1 MLKYYALI
9 TVFFFSPMS
18 IAENSSQHHDDHH
31 DQSDQHST
39 SEQQAHLHGVAELT
53 LAIEGNKLEISL
65 ESPAVNI
72 VGFEHKATSK
82 QQIKAVEQAK
92 SILESSPRLFSFSGS
107 DCVLQQA
114 SVDMSALIE
123 QDHHDHHDD
132 EHDDE
137 HDDSH
142 SEVSADYHYQ
152 CAQGEKLDSISVNLI
167 ALFPSFEKL
176 KVMWLTDSQQ
186 GAAELTAT
194 SSLVRIR

>member
-1 MLKYYALI
+1 MLKYSTLI
-9 TVFFFSPMS
+9 TVFFLSSMS
-18 IAENSSQHHDDHH
+18 IAENSSQHH

-65 ESPAVNI
+65 ESPAANI

-92 SILESSPRLFSFSGS
+92 SILQSSPSLFSFSGS

-114 SVDMSALIE
+114 TVDMSALIE

-132 EHDDE
+132 EHGDG
-137 HDDSH
+137 H

-152 CAQGEKLDSISVNLI
+152 CAQGERLDSISVNLI

-176 KVMWLTDSQQ
+176 NVMWLSDSQQ
-186 GAAELTAT
+186 GAAELTAK
-194 SSLVRIR
+194 SPVIRIR

>member
-1 MLKYYALI
+1 
-9 TVFFFSPMS
+9 
-18 IAENSSQHHDDHH
+18 
-31 DQSDQHST
+31 
-39 SEQQAHLHGVAELT
+39 
-53 LAIEGNKLEISL
+53 
-65 ESPAVNI
+65 
-72 VGFEHKATSK
+72 
-82 QQIKAVEQAK
+82 
-92 SILESSPRLFSFSGS
+92 
-107 DCVLQQA
+107 
-114 SVDMSALIE
+114 
-123 QDHHDHHDD
+123 
-132 EHDDE
+132 DE